1 MPDKSHLPAK
11 SPMPP
16 HRQKRRW
23 ARQSVDFPV
32 KVAIYSGTKR
42 TLIPG
47 RVAELSEGGMMLYAG
62 LPLEPGDLLEVEF
75 QIPFSRTIQAVVR
88 DRDGCAFG
96 VEFIDP
102 LTP

>member
-1 MPDKSHLPAK
+1 MK
-11 SPMPP
+11 SPMTPY
-16 HRQKRRW
+16 RQKRRW
-23 ARQSVDFPV
+23 TRRSVDFPV

-62 LPLEPGDLLEVEF
+62 LPLDPGDLLEVEF

-88 DRDGCAFG
+88 DRNGCAFG
-96 VEFIDP
+96 LEFVAP